1 MKITIFVFRL
11 FKMKKKNSRFSRFIK
26 KVRFKYR
33 VSILNENTLIESWH
47 VRLSR
52 FSVFLYVSVFTI
64 ITFVLLTLLILNT
77 PIRYYLPG
85 YEDSGNRIQII
96 KESMRAD
103 SLQRQMN
110 LQAIYLDVV
119 KGVITGEFHADSLVV
134 SDSLEQVSKMKD
146 LIEKSKR
153 EKEFCEKFEEKE
165 KFNLLVLNT
174 KIDEDSYVFFRPNRG
189 TISSRFNLQEQ
200 QYGIRMLTAPNENI
214 LSIFAGTVIYAAYT
228 IESEWAIIVQ
238 HENNYLSVYKNN
250 ARLLRK
256 AGDMVKAG
264 ETIAIAPNVTNNTT
278 EQFYFELW
286 KDGHAV
292 NPEEYIIF

>member
-1 MKITIFVFRL
+1 
-11 FKMKKKNSRFSRFIK
+11 MKKNPGRFSRFIQK
-26 KVRFKYR
+26 IRFKYR
-33 VSILNENTLIESWH
+33 ISILNENTLVESWH

-52 FSVFLYVSVFTI
+52 FSVFIYASVFII
-64 ITFVLLTLLILNT
+64 ITFVLLTILILHT
-77 PIRYYLPG
+77 SIRYYLPG

-103 SLQRQMN
+103 SLQQHMA
-110 LQAIYLDVV
+110 LQAAYLDII
-119 KGVITGEFHADSLVV
+119 KTVIAGDIQVDSIMP
-134 SDSLEQVSKMKD
+134 SDSLGQVHRMNM
-146 LIEKSKR
+146 LIEKSKI
-153 EKEFCEKFEEKE
+153 EAEFCEKFEEKE
-165 KFNLLVLNT
+165 KYNLSIIDT

-189 TISSRFNLQEQ
+189 TISSRFNLLEQ
-200 QYGIRMLTAPNENI
+200 HYGIRMVTAPDENI
-214 LSIFAGTVIYAAYT
+214 LSIFAGMVIYAAYT

-238 HENNYLSVYKNN
+238 HENNYLSVYKNT

-256 AGDMVKAG
+256 VGDTVKAG
-264 ETIAIAPNVTNNTT
+264 ETIAIGPNITNNTA